1 MNNGALIPTNIN
13 DFTDSLSCT
22 TRVVYVYGC
31 ITQCDSWG
39 CIVNSPNLIADK
51 IGLPV
56 DDVKKSYRDLEQTGL
71 ILYIA
76 NRGIII
82 VKDFVMWNAFKFLKA
97 NDKKTQWHKEVQVAI
112 DNGILPQGYLELPYI
127 AVRKKKNFLKSLG
140 LQDEG
145 EVEGEVDS
153 KDKTTKID
161 NTKGIYT
168 STSTSNSLSNSIK
181 TSDSESISDSSS
193 ANKDLKDLAEEDLP
207 F

>member
-1 MNNGALIPTNIN
+1 MNNHALIPTNIN
-13 DFTDSLSCT
+13 DFTDSLSLT

-39 CIVNSPNLIADK
+39 CVVNSPDLIANK
-51 IGLPV
+51 LLLPV
-56 DDVKKSYRDLEQTGL
+56 NQVEKAYKDLEATGL

-168 STSTSNSLSNSIK
+168 STSTSNSVK

>member
-1 MNNGALIPTNIN
+1 MNNHALIPTNIN
-13 DFTDSLSCT
+13 DFTDSLSLT

-39 CIVNSPNLIADK
+39 CIVNSPDLIANK
-51 IGLPV
+51 LLLPV
-56 DDVKKSYRDLEQTGL
+56 NQIEKAYKDLEATGL

-76 NRGIII
+76 NRSIII
-82 VKDFVMWNAFKFLKA
+82 VKDFVMWNTFKFLKA

-140 LQDEG
+140 LQDEV
-145 EVEGEVDS
+145 ESEGEIDS
-153 KDKTTKID
+153 KDIY
-161 NTKGIYT
+161 NTKKVY
-168 STSTSNSLSNSIK
+168 TSTSNSNSVK

-193 ANKDLKDLAEEDLP
+193 ANKDLDKEELP

>member
-1 MNNGALIPTNIN
+1 MNNHALIPTNIN
-13 DFTDSLSCT
+13 DFTDSLSLT

-140 LQDEG
+140 LQDEV
-145 EVEGEVDS
+145 ESEGEIDS
-153 KDKTTKID
+153 KDIY
-161 NTKGIYT
+161 NTKKVY
-168 STSTSNSLSNSIK
+168 TSTSNSNSVK
-181 TSDSESISDSSS
+181 TSDSESLSDSSS